1 MAKIGFI
8 GTGIMGLPMA
18 KNLQS
23 AGHHLYFSRLHK
35 AVPEEL
41 IGKQGTVLDSPREVS
56 KATDFIITMVPD
68 THHVEDVLFSETGV
82 ATGLSKGKTV
92 IELSVGAR
100 TEWRK
105 VVWPTKQ
112 ERNQTTL
119 IVVAVILLM
128 ALILWGIDSL
138 LSWAASLIMG

>member
-1 MAKIGFI
+1 M
-8 GTGIMGLPMA
+8 
-18 KNLQS
+18 S
-23 AGHHLYFSRLHK
+23 AVAEEKQFRLDWLKWLVVLLVVGGAIYANWYFSAESVLYRVLGLLVALVVAAFVASQTEK
-35 AVPEEL
+35 GQAIVEL
-41 IGKQGTVLDSPREVS
+41 AI
-56 KATDFIITMVPD
+56 
-68 THHVEDVLFSETGV
+68 
-82 ATGLSKGKTV
+82 
-92 IELSVGAR
+92 GAR

-138 LSWAASLIMG
+138 LSWIASLIMG

>member
-1 MAKIGFI
+1 MTVVAEEKQYRLDWLKWLVVLLLLGGAIYGNWYYSAESVLYRSLGFI
-8 GTGIMGLPMA
+8 AAVIVAGLFAA
-18 KNLQS
+18 KT
-23 AGHHLYFSRLHK
+23 
-35 AVPEEL
+35 E
-41 IGKQGTVLDSPREVS
+41 
-56 KATDFIITMVPD
+56 
-68 THHVEDVLFSETGV
+68 
-82 ATGLSKGKTV
+82 KGAAV
-92 IELSVGAR
+92 IELAIGAR

-138 LSWAASLIMG
+138 LSWIASMIMG

>member
-1 MAKIGFI
+1 M
-8 GTGIMGLPMA
+8 
-18 KNLQS
+18 S
-23 AGHHLYFSRLHK
+23 AVAEEKQFRLDWLKWLVVLLIVGGAIYANWYFSAESVLYRVLGLV
-35 AVPEEL
+35 AAAGLAAL
-41 IGKQGTVLDSPREVS
+41 IAAQT
-56 KATDFIITMVPD
+56 A
-68 THHVEDVLFSETGV
+68 
-82 ATGLSKGKTV
+82 KGKTV

-100 TEWRK
+100 TGWRK

-138 LSWAASLIMG
+138 LSWIASMIMG

>member
-1 MAKIGFI
+1 
-8 GTGIMGLPMA
+8 MGVVAEEKQFRLDGLKWLFVSSLVGGA
-18 KNLQS
+18 IYANW
-23 AGHHLYFSRLHK
+23 YFSAESALYRVVGL
-35 AVPEEL
+35 VLVLL
-41 IGKQGTVLDSPREVS
+41 IAAFVAS
-56 KATDFIITMVPD
+56 KT
-68 THHVEDVLFSETGV
+68 E
-82 ATGLSKGKTV
+82 KGAAI
-92 IELSVGAR
+92 IELSIGAR

-138 LSWAASLIMG
+138 LSWIASLIMG